1 MTSPRAEDGQRT
13 VILLCDDGS
22 PDAEAA
28 ADRTARLFPGAAVTV
43 IAVWEPCGAMTSQVG
58 FGLGFAYA
66 PPPSD
71 LEEIDAIV
79 EERARVAAEAAADRL
94 RASGMTAQARAER
107 ERLSVS
113 STILA
118 VAREIQADAI
128 VLGTRGRGGM
138 KSFLL
143 GSVSHAVLENA
154 DRPTLV
160 IPSPELAQAATTR
173 THDLRA
179 RR

>member
-1 MTSPRAEDGQRT
+1 MTPRDTGHGERT

-28 ADRTARLFPGAAVTV
+28 ADGTARLFPDGTVTV
-43 IAVWEPCGAMTSQVG
+43 LAVWEPYDPVSAQVG
-58 FGLGFAYA
+58 YGLGFAYS
-66 PPPSD
+66 PPGD
-71 LEEIDAIV
+71 ELKEIDAIV
-79 EERARVAAEAAADRL
+79 EERARSAAQAAADRL
-94 RASGMTAQARAER
+94 RAAGVTAHARAER
-107 ERLSVS
+107 ERLSVP

-138 KSFLL
+138 RSFLL

-160 IPSPELAQAATTR
+160 IPSPRLAPTAHAGTDER
-173 THDLRA
+173 GA

>member
-1 MTSPRAEDGQRT
+1 MTSSGAGHRART

-28 ADRTARLFPGAAVTV
+28 ADQTARLFPDAAVTV
-43 IAVWEPCGAMTSQVG
+43 IAVWEPCAAMTTQAG

-66 PPPSD
+66 APAGD
-71 LEEIDAIV
+71 LAELDAILQ
-79 EERARVAAEAAADRL
+79 ERAAAAAAAAAARL

-107 ERLSVS
+107 ERLSVP

-128 VLGTRGRGGM
+128 VLGTRGRGGVR
-138 KSFLL
+138 SFLL
-143 GSVSHAVLENA
+143 GSVSHSVLENA

-160 IPSPELAQAATTR
+160 IPSPEHAPTAKTTTEDRR
-173 THDLRA
+173 T